1 MSNDKGIFAYKLE
14 HLFQTVLKPDGSRY
28 TENDVEIM
36 TTEMGERVSATY
48 VHRLRHG
55 HSKNPS
61 YDKIKILSRFF
72 GVSPSY
78 FFDED
83 EDEDED
89 ETLSAPVVSRPLQL
103 DLSEIRARV
112 TDVEDE
118 VTKDVLLS
126 ILTAIQKTRQ
136 GD

>member
-1 MSNDKGIFAYKLE
+1 MGNDKGIFAYKLE
-14 HLFQTVLKPDGSRY
+14 HLFQTVLKPDGSKY

-36 TTEMGERVSATY
+36 TTEMGERVTATY
-48 VHRLRHG
+48 VYRLRHG

-78 FFDED
+78 FFE
-83 EDEDED
+83 ED
-89 ETLSAPVVSRPLQL
+89 ETLTAQVVSRPLQL